1 MDDLISRSKLLN
13 TIATEVRYD
22 SENPLLSYAKLMQA
36 IQDAPTEPQY
46 LDLENTT
53 IMGYRLRDLYLLSEA
68 LRESH
73 IDKIDLIRFV
83 NNVESAYNYATG
95 EFTKSIKRSLEKSF
109 EGLWDVDEEGKDAK
123 TD

>member
-1 MDDLISRSKLLN
+1 MNDLISRSRLMN
-13 TIATEVRYD
+13 TIATEVHYD
-22 SENPLLSYAKLMQA
+22 TEKPLEMYGKLLQL

-53 IMGYRLRDLYLLSEA
+53 IMGYRMRDLYLLSEA

-95 EFTKSIKRSLEKSF
+95 EVMKSIKRSLEKSL
-109 EGLWDVDEEGKDAK
+109 EGLWDVNEEREEESK
-123 TD
+123 